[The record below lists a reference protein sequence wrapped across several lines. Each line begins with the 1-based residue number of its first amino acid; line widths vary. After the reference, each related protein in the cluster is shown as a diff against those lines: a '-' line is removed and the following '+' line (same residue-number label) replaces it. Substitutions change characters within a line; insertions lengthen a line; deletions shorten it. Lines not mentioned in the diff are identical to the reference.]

1 MAKKKFTRFMTAI
14 LCIMLMSA
22 VFAGCSKEEEKKPEA
37 TKPTID
43 QYLVYNMT
51 SEPDSID
58 PARSTS
64 TTAGEIEIHVF
75 EGLTRI
81 KENNSPG
88 QGVAEKW
95 DISEDG
101 LKYTFHLRKDAK
113 WSDGQKVTANDFDY
127 AWKRV
132 LDPAIGSEYANQLF
146 YVKNARE
153 YFEGKAKLEDVGIKV
168 VDEYTLEVILHSP
181 CPYFLELCAFHTL
194 NPVRKD
200 IVEKNPDSWYTNPET
215 YIGNGPFKM
224 TKWVHN
230 DSMEFV
236 KNENYWDSKNIKLTK
251 MKWVMINDEQA
262 SLAAWE
268 GGALDVAQTFPG
280 SEAPR
285 LIQEGKLVTTPRLGT
300 YYLKLNVTRKPLD
313 DPRVRKALTLAIN
326 RKQLI
331 DAATRTGEK
340 PALAFVPPG
349 VADADTSKEF
359 RTTGGEYFPDQDI
372 QKAKALLAEAGYP
385 DGKGFPQLEY
395 LYNTSESHRIIA
407 EAIQDMWKQNLGID
421 IKLTN
426 QEFKV
431 YLDSQDKLA
440 YDVSRSG
447 WIGDYMD
454 PMTFI
459 DMFVTNDGNNDTG
472 WSNSQYDEL
481 VKKAKTEA
489 DQAKRMQY
497 MHDAEAILM
506 EEMPVCPI
514 YFYVN
519 KNLIK
524 SKVKGIHVS
533 LTGAL
538 TFDHAYITE

>member
-1 MAKKKFTRFMTAI
+1 MKNKKFMRLLTALLSLAII
-14 LCIMLMSA
+14 LT
-22 VFAGCSKEEEKKPEA
+22 VFSGCNKKEEIP
-37 TKPTID
+37 TTTVPTIE
-43 QYLVYNMT
+43 QSLVYNMT

-58 PARSTS
+58 PCKSTS
-64 TTAGEIEIHVF
+64 TTAGEIELQIF

-81 KENNSPG
+81 KDNNAPG
-88 QGVAEKW
+88 PGVAEKW
-95 DISEDG
+95 DISTDG

-113 WSDGQKVTANDFDY
+113 WSDGQIVTAKDFDY

-132 LDPAIGSEYANQLF
+132 LDPAMASEYANQLF
-146 YVKNARE
+146 YVKNAKE
-153 YFEGKAKLEDVGIKV
+153 YYEGKAKIEDIGIKV
-168 VDEYTLEVILHSP
+168 VDDNTLEVTLHSP
-181 CPYFLELCAFHTL
+181 IPYFLELCAFHTL
-194 NPVRKD
+194 SPVRKD
-200 IVEKNPDSWYTNPET
+200 VVDKNPDAWFTDPAT

-230 DSMEFV
+230 DSMEFA
-236 KNENYWDSKNIKLTK
+236 KSETYWDAKNINLTK

-268 GGALDVAQTFPG
+268 GGAIDVAQTFPG

-285 LIQEGKLVTTPRLGT
+285 LIQEGKLILTPRLGT
-300 YYLKLNVTRKPLD
+300 YYMKYNVTKKPLD
-313 DPRVRKALTLAIN
+313 DVRVRQALTLAIN
-326 RKQLI
+326 RQQLI
-331 DAATRTGEK
+331 DAATKTGEK
-340 PALAFVPPG
+340 PGLAFVPPG
-349 VADADTSKEF
+349 IADSDTSKEF
-359 RTTGGEYFPDQDI
+359 RTVGGDYIPNQDVE
-372 QKAKALLAEAGYP
+372 KAKALLAEAGYP

-395 LYNTSESHRIIA
+395 LYNTSETHRVIA

-431 YLDSQDKLA
+431 YLDSQDNLK
-440 YDVSRSG
+440 YDISRSG

-472 WSNSQYDEL
+472 WSNAKYDEL
-481 VKKAKTEA
+481 VKTTKSEA

-497 MHDAEAILM
+497 MHDAEKILM
-506 EEMPVCPI
+506 DEMPVGPI

-524 SKVKGIHVS
+524 TKITGIHVS
-533 LTGAL
+533 LTGQL
-538 TFDHAYITE
+538 NFDHAKVTE